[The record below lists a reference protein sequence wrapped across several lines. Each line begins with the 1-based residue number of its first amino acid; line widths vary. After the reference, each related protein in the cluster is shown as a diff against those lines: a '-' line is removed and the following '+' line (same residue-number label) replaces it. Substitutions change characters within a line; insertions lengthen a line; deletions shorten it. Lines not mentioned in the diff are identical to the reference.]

1 MKMANFYLP
10 ENGQSSESSKK
21 NRFGSFWSSSGGSKG
36 KIPGYASPGQ
46 GGGPRVVVLEVETG
60 SPADRAGL
68 KRYVVYN
75 GSV

>member
-10 ENGQSSESSKK
+10 ENGQNSDPSKK
-21 NRFGSFWSSSGGSKG
+21 NRFGSFWSSSGGGGKGSKV
-36 KIPGYASPGQ
+36 PGYASPGP

-68 KRYVVYN
+68 KRYV
-75 GSV
+75 

>member
-10 ENGQSSESSKK
+10 ENGQNSDPSKK
-21 NRFGSFWSSSGGSKG
+21 SRFGSGLWGSSGSKG
-36 KIPGYASPGQ
+36 KVPGYASPGQ

-68 KRYVVYN
+68 KR
-75 GSV
+75 